1 MTRKSKRVVAIGI
14 AALSAGFI
22 ALWAQ
27 PTSSFASEP
36 HQFGGQSGTLLF
48 AQANDTK
55 GKSDNNTGRPSN
67 QAPGN
72 QTPNNQAPISGGQPP
87 SPVLQNAPQSGVP
100 ARCASITNATERQ
113 KCMDTPKGQ

>member
-1 MTRKSKRVVAIGI
+1 MSKTSKRVVAIGI

-27 PTSSFASEP
+27 PTSSFAAEP
-36 HQFGGQSGTLLF
+36 ALTDAVLL
-48 AQANDTK
+48 AQANDKK

-67 QAPGN
+67 QAPN
-72 QTPNNQAPISGGQPP
+72 SRTPAPNNQAPSGGGHPR

-100 ARCASITNATERQ
+100 ARCATIADATERQ
-113 KCMDTPKGQ
+113 KCVNTPKGQ